1 MGQIDSGHVV
11 GALLVDLSKAF
22 DNVPHQLLLQELL
35 NAGCA
40 QTTVRWF
47 HSYLTGREQRVIQRP
62 IVTDWKSV
70 TRGVPQGS
78 GLSPL
83 LFNIFTRE
91 LPQRCQSTIHMFADD
106 ITPSES
112 DTSAQVVIDKLS
124 TSFKQIKTFCDE
136 HDLIINAGKT
146 QLILMKAPSKRIP
159 SDLVLKLDGS
169 DILPS
174 PNVKLLGAMIDQ
186 HLTFGADID
195 SIVLKCHQLL
205 GVLARSAP
213 FLPTQLLR
221 LAYIALVRTRLEYAS
236 AIRASAAKTQLQRL
250 DIIQKIASR
259 IILRAPR
266 NAHSAPLQKTLGLDS
281 LESRRVEHIVNIITR
296 CMSETCHP
304 AFTDM
309 FVRQPDGSAGNS
321 YTARIGIGRRRF
333 CLYGKEVYN
342 TWLSLDNERRE

>member
-1 MGQIDSGHVV
+1 
-11 GALLVDLSKAF
+11 
-22 DNVPHQLLLQELL
+22 
-35 NAGCA
+35 
-40 QTTVRWF
+40 
-47 HSYLTGREQRVIQRP
+47 
-62 IVTDWKSV
+62 
-70 TRGVPQGS
+70 
-78 GLSPL
+78 
-83 LFNIFTRE
+83 
-91 LPQRCQSTIHMFADD
+91 
-106 ITPSES
+106 
-112 DTSAQVVIDKLS
+112 
-124 TSFKQIKTFCDE
+124 
-136 HDLIINAGKT
+136 
-146 QLILMKAPSKRIP
+146 MKAPSKRIP
-159 SDLVLKLDGS
+159 SDLVLKLDGN

-195 SIVLKCHQLL
+195 NIVLKCHQLL

-213 FLPTQLLR
+213 FPPTQLLR

-281 LESRRVEHIVNIITR
+281 LESRRVDHIVNIVTR

-333 CLYGKEVYN
+333 CVYAKEVYN
-342 TWLSLDNERRE
+342 TWLSLDNERRD